1 MQARHT
7 VKLKMNRG
15 CLRKQARGDGW
26 PKWHK
31 ELMAAAVRAASIR
44 RQVRPPADLATGV
57 FRLSRRI
64 IAELEIMIRQMAKNK
79 SRAIERGLSQA
90 SSRTVLFRHCSLLL
104 GAHSSGRHSW
114 HVVGSEEEK
123 QHRNKEKKLGCKSWN
138 VVFFVQFDRSK
149 IQLWRFKIKC
159 CGLGKKE
166 HGCNFGAFVTF
177 QHSWTF
183 QRRSAPPAGQP
194 HTQQLDITVVMKF

>member
-1 MQARHT
+1 MQATWRERTAIQARHT
-7 VKLKMNRG
+7 VKLMVNRG

-64 IAELEIMIRQMAKNK
+64 IAELEVIRRQLAKNK
-79 SRAIERGLSQA
+79 SRVIERGLSQA
-90 SSRTVLFRHCSLLL
+90 SSRTVLFRHWSLPL

-114 HVVGSEEEK
+114 HVVGSGEETQDRQKERE
-123 QHRNKEKKLGCKSWN
+123 RNGMQTLE
-138 VVFFVQFDRSK
+138 
-149 IQLWRFKIKC
+149 
-159 CGLGKKE
+159 
-166 HGCNFGAFVTF
+166 
-177 QHSWTF
+177 
-183 QRRSAPPAGQP
+183 
-194 HTQQLDITVVMKF
+194 

>member
-1 MQARHT
+1 MKKIMKDTRKMVTSGPLFLAHLSYAGGSLDANLKTQATWRERTLIQARHT
-7 VKLKMNRG
+7 VKLMMNRG

-64 IAELEIMIRQMAKNK
+64 IAELEVIRRQLAKNK
-79 SRAIERGLSQA
+79 SRVIERGLSQA
-90 SSRTVLFRHCSLLL
+90 SSRTVLFRHRSLLL

-114 HVVGSEEEK
+114 HVVGSEEET
-123 QHRNKEKKLGCKSWN
+123 QHREKKRQSEREREMGCKRWS
-138 VVFFVQFDRSK
+138 VVFSSSLREV
-149 IQLWRFKIKC
+149 
-159 CGLGKKE
+159 
-166 HGCNFGAFVTF
+166 
-177 QHSWTF
+177 
-183 QRRSAPPAGQP
+183 
-194 HTQQLDITVVMKF
+194 KFN